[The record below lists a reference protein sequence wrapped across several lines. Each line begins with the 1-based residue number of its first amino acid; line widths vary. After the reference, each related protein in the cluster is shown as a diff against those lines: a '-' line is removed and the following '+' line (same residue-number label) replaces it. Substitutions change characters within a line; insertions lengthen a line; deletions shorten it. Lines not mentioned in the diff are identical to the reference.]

1 MTQKNK
7 KPCPSKP
14 VLTRIAVRFG
24 KWMAVAAFVL
34 AGNSAHAHL
43 TYTGR
48 DFGVFSGLTNS
59 SVSIT
64 NQAVTGNYG
73 WADAADGILGDS
85 HRGRAFRFRLEN
97 AAFISVTVSANP
109 TATATSIGGL
119 TPAFSVYSGLA
130 AVAPFAPTQTE
141 LPSSADH
148 DGTPASL
155 AWRIAWVKQN
165 IDPNATTEA
174 PTDGSWN
181 ALGDFKIGGDGD
193 LAGDFLQLSSLAY
206 KGSAAATLGAST
218 VTGSLSLPA
227 GDYTIIVGGNDI
239 ANKTSNTAALA
250 HGLAATLTIGSSS
263 ILSIASKVFVA
274 RPTGLT
280 GNWKLQFASSAEAN
294 DWKDVKATAI
304 MVDGQAGVLLD
315 ASAAQQYFRFVSV
328 P

>member
-1 MTQKNK
+1 MNR
-7 KPCPSKP
+7 KPYPSKP
-14 VLTRIAVRFG
+14 VLTRIAARFG
-24 KWMAVAAFVL
+24 RTLAVAAFAL

-59 SVSIT
+59 AASIT
-64 NQAVTGNYG
+64 NQAVTGNSG
-73 WADAADGILGDS
+73 WADAADGVLGDS
-85 HRGRAFRFRLEN
+85 HHGRAFRFRLEN
-97 AAFISVTVSANP
+97 AAFVSVTVSANP

-119 TPAFSVYSGLA
+119 TPAFSLYSGLA
-130 AVAPFAPTQTE
+130 AIAPFAPTQTE
-141 LPSSADH
+141 LPAAADH
-148 DGTPASL
+148 DGTAASL

-165 IDPNATTEA
+165 IDPNATTED
-174 PTDGSWN
+174 PTDGCWN

-206 KGSAAATLGAST
+206 KGSAAATMGAST

-250 HGLAATLTIGSSS
+250 HGLAATLTIDPSP

-274 RPTGLT
+274 RPTGMT
-280 GNWKLQFASSAEAN
+280 DNWKLQFASSAEAN
-294 DWKDVKATAI
+294 DWKDVTTSVVT
-304 MVDGQAGVLLD
+304 VDGQAGVLLD